1 MTNPP
6 NPARKKSLGELLG
19 ELPGL
24 LVNLVKDEIEGLKR
38 EITSRLAKL
47 GVGAALFVVAAL
59 LGFFALAVLIA
70 AAVLGLATVFEP
82 WAAALIVAGVLLIIV
97 AILVLVGVRSIKKGI
112 PPVPENSVDSLKKD
126 VNAIKGLGR

>member
-1 MTNPP
+1 MTNLS

-24 LVNLVKDEIEGLKR
+24 LTKLVKDEIEGLKR

-82 WAAALIVAGVLLIIV
+82 WAAALIVAGGLLIIV

>member
-1 MTNPP
+1 MTNIP

-24 LVNLVKDEIEGLKR
+24 LVTLVKDEIEGLKR

-70 AAVLGLATVFEP
+70 AAVLGLATVFQP
-82 WAAALIVAGVLLIIV
+82 WLAALIVAGALLIIV

-112 PPVPENSVDSLKKD
+112 PPVPEQSVDSLKKD

>member
-1 MTNPP
+1 MSNIP

-24 LVNLVKDEIEGLKR
+24 LTSLVKDEIEGLKR

-70 AAVLGLATVFEP
+70 AAVLGLATVFAP
-82 WAAALIVAGVLLIIV
+82 WLAALIVAGALLIIV
-97 AILVLVGVRSIKKGI
+97 AILALVGVKSIKKGV
-112 PPVPENSVDSLKKD
+112 PPVPEETVDSLKKD

>member
-1 MTNPP
+1 MTNIP

-24 LVNLVKDEIEGLKR
+24 LVTLVKDEIEGLKR
-38 EITSRLAKL
+38 EITSRLSKL

>member
-1 MTNPP
+1 MTNIP

-24 LVNLVKDEIEGLKR
+24 LTSLVKDEIEGLKR

-47 GVGAALFVVAAL
+47 GVGAGLFVAAAL

-70 AAVLGLATVFEP
+70 AAVLGLSTVFSP
-82 WAAALIVAGVLLIIV
+82 WLAALIVAGALLIIV
-97 AILVLVGVRSIKKGI
+97 AILVLVGVRSVKKGI
-112 PPVPENSVDSLKKD
+112 PPVPEESVDSLKKD

>member
-38 EITSRLAKL
+38 EITSRLSKL

-70 AAVLGLATVFEP
+70 AAVLGLATVFAP

>member
-1 MTNPP
+1 MSNIP

-24 LVNLVKDEIEGLKR
+24 LTSLVKDEVEGLKR

-47 GVGAALFVVAAL
+47 GVGAGLFVAAAL
-59 LGFFALAVLIA
+59 LGFFALAVLIT
-70 AAVLGLATVFEP
+70 AAVLGLATVFAP
-82 WAAALIVAGVLLIIV
+82 WLAALIVAGVLLIIV
-97 AILVLVGVRSIKKGI
+97 AILVLVGVKSVKKGI
-112 PPVPENSVDSLKKD
+112 PPVPEETVDSLKKD

>member
-1 MTNPP
+1 MTNLP

-24 LVNLVKDEIEGLKR
+24 LTKLVKDEIEGLKR
-38 EITSRLAKL
+38 EVTSRLAKL

-82 WAAALIVAGVLLIIV
+82 WAAALIVAGALLIIV

>member
-1 MTNPP
+1 MTNIP

-24 LVNLVKDEIEGLKR
+24 LVTLVKDEIEGLKR

-70 AAVLGLATVFEP
+70 AAVLGLATVFAP
-82 WAAALIVAGVLLIIV
+82 WLAALIVAGALLIIV
-97 AILVLVGVRSIKKGI
+97 AILVLVGVRSITKGI
-112 PPVPENSVDSLKKD
+112 PPVPEESVDSLKKD

>member
-1 MTNPP
+1 MTNIP

-19 ELPGL
+19 ELPGQ
-24 LVNLVKDEIEGLKR
+24 LVTLVKDEIEGLKR

-70 AAVLGLATVFEP
+70 AAVLGLATVFAP
-82 WAAALIVAGVLLIIV
+82 WLAALIVAGALLIIV

-112 PPVPENSVDSLKKD
+112 PPVPEESVDSLKKD

>member
-1 MTNPP
+1 MTNIP
-6 NPARKKSLGELLG
+6 NPARKKSLGELLS

-24 LVNLVKDEIEGLKR
+24 LVSLVKDEIEGLKR

-47 GVGAALFVVAAL
+47 GVGAVLFVVAAL

-70 AAVLGLATVFEP
+70 AAVLGLATVFAP
-82 WAAALIVAGVLLIIV
+82 WLAALIVAGALLVIV
-97 AILVLVGVRSIKKGI
+97 AILVLVGVSSIKKGI
-112 PPVPENSVDSLKKD
+112 PPVPEESVDSLKKD

>member
-1 MTNPP
+1 MTNIP

-24 LVNLVKDEIEGLKR
+24 LVTLVKDEIEGLKR
-38 EITSRLAKL
+38 EITSRLSKL

-70 AAVLGLATVFEP
+70 AAVLGLSTVFAP
-82 WAAALIVAGVLLIIV
+82 WLAALIVAGALLVVV
-97 AILVLVGVRSIKKGI
+97 AILVLVGIRSIKKGI
-112 PPVPENSVDSLKKD
+112 PPVPEESVDSLKKD

>member
-1 MTNPP
+1 MTNIP

-24 LVNLVKDEIEGLKR
+24 LVSLVKDEIEGLKR

-59 LGFFALAVLIA
+59 FGFFALAVLIA
-70 AAVLGLATVFEP
+70 AAVLGLSTVFAP
-82 WAAALIVAGVLLIIV
+82 WLAALIVAGALLVIV
-97 AILVLVGVRSIKKGI
+97 VILVLVGVSSVKKGI
-112 PPVPENSVDSLKKD
+112 PPVPEESVDSIKKD

>member
-1 MTNPP
+1 MTNIP

-24 LVNLVKDEIEGLKR
+24 LTKLVKDEIEGLKR

-70 AAVLGLATVFEP
+70 AAVLGLATVFQP
-82 WAAALIVAGVLLIIV
+82 WAAALIVAGVLLVIV

>member
-1 MTNPP
+1 MSNIP

-24 LVNLVKDEIEGLKR
+24 LTSLVKDEIEGLKR

-59 LGFFALAVLIA
+59 LGFFALAVLIT
-70 AAVLGLATVFEP
+70 AAVLGLATVFAP
-82 WAAALIVAGVLLIIV
+82 WLAALIVAGVLLVIV
-97 AILVLVGVRSIKKGI
+97 AILALVGVKSIKKGV
-112 PPVPENSVDSLKKD
+112 PPVPEESVDSLKKD

>member
-1 MTNPP
+1 MTNIP

-19 ELPGL
+19 ELPGQ
-24 LVNLVKDEIEGLKR
+24 LVTLVKDEIEGLKR

-70 AAVLGLATVFEP
+70 AAVLGLATVFAP
-82 WAAALIVAGVLLIIV
+82 WLAALIVAGALLVIV

-112 PPVPENSVDSLKKD
+112 PPVPEESVDSLKKD

>member
-1 MTNPP
+1 MTNIT

-19 ELPGL
+19 ELPGQ
-24 LVNLVKDEIEGLKR
+24 LVTLVKDEIEGLKR

-70 AAVLGLATVFEP
+70 AAVLGLATVFAP
-82 WAAALIVAGVLLIIV
+82 WLAALIVAGALLVIV

-112 PPVPENSVDSLKKD
+112 PPVPEESVDSLKKD

>member
-1 MTNPP
+1 MTNIP
-6 NPARKKSLGELLG
+6 NPARKKSLAQLIG

-24 LVNLVKDEIEGLKR
+24 VTTLSSDEIEGLKR
-38 EITSRLAKL
+38 EITSRLSKL

-70 AAVLGLATVFEP
+70 SAILGLATVFQP
-82 WAAALIVAGVLLIIV
+82 WFAALHVGVALLVIVG
-97 AILVLVGVRSIKKGI
+97 ILVLVGVKSIKKGV
-112 PPVPENSVDSLKKD
+112 PPVPENAVDNLKKD

>member
-1 MTNPP
+1 VTNLP
-6 NPARKKSLGELLG
+6 NPARKKSIAQLLG

-24 LVNLVKDEIEGLKR
+24 LTALVKDEIEGLKR

-59 LGFFALAVLIA
+59 LAFFALATLIA
-70 AAVLGLATVFEP
+70 AAVLGLATVFSP
-82 WAAALIVAGVLLIIV
+82 WLSALIVAGALLVIV
-97 AILVLVGVRSIKKGI
+97 AILVLVGVSSIKKGI
-112 PPVPENSVDSLKKD
+112 PPVPEESVDSLKKD

>member
-1 MTNPP
+1 MSNIP

-24 LVNLVKDEIEGLKR
+24 LTSLVKDEIEGLKR

-47 GVGAALFVVAAL
+47 GVGAGLFVVAAL
-59 LGFFALAVLIA
+59 LGFFALAVLIT
-70 AAVLGLATVFEP
+70 AAVLGLATVFAP
-82 WAAALIVAGVLLIIV
+82 WLAALIVAGVLLVIV
-97 AILVLVGVRSIKKGI
+97 AILVAVGLKSIKKGI
-112 PPVPENSVDSLKKD
+112 PPVPEQTVDSLKKD

>member
-1 MTNPP
+1 MTNPL

-38 EITSRLAKL
+38 EITSRLSKL

-97 AILVLVGVRSIKKGI
+97 AILVLVGVRAIKKGI

>member
-1 MTNPP
+1 MSNIP

-24 LVNLVKDEIEGLKR
+24 LTSLVKDEIEGLKR

-59 LGFFALAVLIA
+59 LGFFALAVLIT
-70 AAVLGLATVFEP
+70 AAVLGLATVFAP
-82 WAAALIVAGVLLIIV
+82 WLAALIVAGVLLVIV
-97 AILVLVGVRSIKKGI
+97 AILALVGVKSVKKGI
-112 PPVPENSVDSLKKD
+112 PPVPEGSVDSLKKD

>member
-1 MTNPP
+1 MTNIP

-24 LVNLVKDEIEGLKR
+24 LVTLVKDEIEGLKR

-70 AAVLGLATVFEP
+70 AAVLGLATVFAP
-82 WAAALIVAGVLLIIV
+82 WLSALIVAGALLIIV

-112 PPVPENSVDSLKKD
+112 PPVPEESVDSLKKD

>member
-1 MTNPP
+1 MTNVP

-24 LVNLVKDEIEGLKR
+24 LITLVKDEIEGLKR

-70 AAVLGLATVFEP
+70 AAVLGLATVFQP
-82 WAAALIVAGVLLIIV
+82 WAAALIVAGALLVIV